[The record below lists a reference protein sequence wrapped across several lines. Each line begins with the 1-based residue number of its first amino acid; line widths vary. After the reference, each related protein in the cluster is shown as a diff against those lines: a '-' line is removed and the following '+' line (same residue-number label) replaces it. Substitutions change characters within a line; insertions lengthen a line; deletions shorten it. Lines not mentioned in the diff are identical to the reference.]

1 VFHHGFMFLQ
11 VNEFEW
17 MGNDPGGKAF
27 FGTMNGVVQKLIG
40 LSLPLLFLGCQMG
53 PKIDVQ
59 SATTRASGI
68 SDAIL
73 IPLDDFK
80 SPDLEAGGVKPQKL
94 TLLKAVRRALLSDP
108 RIGSALAHV
117 RMAEAD
123 ANQSRLIP
131 NPILGFDIRFPVS
144 GGLATAMEPTLS
156 EDIVA
161 ILEKPG
167 QISAADNRLRES
179 AEEALTTILDVIAEV
194 QQSYVSAYADD
205 AQIANALARQK
216 IVQQLRDLA
225 QNRLQSGEGSRLD
238 VMTLDAQLIEQNLEV
253 DDLRLQSHQE
263 RLTLARLI
271 DSSSTDWMLEGFEE
285 SPELSSDETAWINAA
300 LNNRP
305 EIQAKTWELRA
316 LGDDIKTAWWMPFQG
331 DALGVHAEHD
341 GGWRVGPTVV
351 VPLPIFDFG
360 QAGRK
365 KAEAARLAGMFD
377 LAQQQRTAVDEIRQA
392 YAGYDAARKSLD
404 VAQNQLLPLHEEV
417 RHQAQLAYQAGE
429 ADLTTLLSAETD
441 LQQTYTTV
449 VELQQKMA
457 SALIRLRR
465 AAGGAAIAATLESPS
480 TRPTTLPTTRNAR
493 P

>member
-1 VFHHGFMFLQ
+1 
-11 VNEFEW
+11 
-17 MGNDPGGKAF
+17 
-27 FGTMNGVVQKLIG
+27 MNGLVQKIIG
-40 LSLPLLFLGCQMG
+40 LTLPLLLLGCQMG

-59 SATTRASGI
+59 SAATRASGI
-68 SDAIL
+68 SDAML
-73 IPLDDFK
+73 IKLDDPNAADIG
-80 SPDLEAGGVKPQKL
+80 SAASNPSQL
-94 TLLKAVRRALLSDP
+94 TLPKAVRLALLHDP

-123 ANQSRLIP
+123 AKQAWLLP
-131 NPILGFDIRFPVS
+131 NPILGFDVRFPVS

-194 QQSYVSAYADD
+194 EQSYVSAYADD
-205 AQIANALARQK
+205 AQIANSLARQK

-253 DDLRLQSHQE
+253 DDLHLQSHQE

-271 DSSSTDWMLEGFEE
+271 GQSRSSVDWTLTPWEE
-285 SPELSSDETAWINAA
+285 SPELSSDETVWINAA
-300 LNNRP
+300 LTNRP
-305 EIQAKTWELRA
+305 EIQSRQWELRA
-316 LGDDIKTAWWMPFQG
+316 LGNDISTAWWMPFQG

-341 GGWRVGPTVV
+341 GGWRVGPTMV
-351 VPLPIFDFG
+351 VPIPIFDFG

-365 KAEAARLAGMFD
+365 KAEAAKMAGLFD
-377 LAQQQRTAVDEIRQA
+377 LAQQQRTAIDEIRQA
-392 YAGYDAARKSLD
+392 FAGYEAARKSLD
-404 VAQNQLLPLHEEV
+404 IAQNHLLPLHEEV

-441 LQQTYTTV
+441 LEQTYTTV
-449 VELQQKMA
+449 VNLQQKMA
-457 SALIRLRR
+457 STLIRLRR
-465 AAGGAAIAATLESPS
+465 AAGGAGIAAKLESPS
-480 TRPTTLPTTRNAR
+480 TRPVTLPTTRTAK